1 MTPIGPVPFVG
12 RQHELTEL
20 KEHLAVVSLVS
31 VHGALGSGKTRLVA
45 ELAAALGAPCSIV
58 ECFPGDR
65 ASAVRAR
72 AERALRCVPGTLA
85 QLLGREARVLVIDD
99 IQHLRVDEATNLLA
113 PLQLGQTALG
123 RVLVVGRDPLAAAVG
138 ASIAELEL
146 AGLDVEA
153 ASQMWSSLEELFGPV
168 DGFDAAYS
176 RTRGI
181 PLALRREYA
190 RARFGAQAWEV
201 GALDAPARAALD
213 ALAILRQPVAPAAV
227 AALAP
232 GVDTEAALTGL
243 VARQLVDAV
252 GDGRIVLHE
261 VVRADV
267 LAQMS
272 VETRHRLSAAA
283 AELVASTAA
292 VAQGPRLAW
301 QAGDD
306 GAFGAMDQITRV
318 REVAWHW
325 LAAGDRARAADTLL
339 ADRELAARSGG
350 AGEFEAL
357 LDALGDR
364 PRRRAGTDAGA
375 GAPPSGSMTRGAG
388 AGAPPSGSM
397 TRGAGAGA
405 PSGST
410 GAGAGFAEISQTIPV
425 APPLDAE
432 RQRALAA
439 LRIEI
444 AVRGG
449 RFTEAFERA
458 AAMPAAVSPLLHA
471 ELTLASGDAT
481 GARRALHGLVASREA
496 GERAR
501 ALAML
506 AELELLAG
514 KPDTAAG
521 HLVAIGDLAAID
533 PLSRARVH
541 LASARLD
548 EYAGRVAAM
557 RAALARAHG
566 ACKSVPACLEASELS
581 AVIDARRAI
590 GLARE
595 GRLIEAQVA
604 LDAADAVARDLDSV
618 AVSDE
623 ALAARALVARRRGDS
638 ATAAQQLQDLV
649 RGRRERGDEL
659 GALRAELD
667 LAELE
672 ILRGQPALAAELAS
686 AALASSV
693 RRELGHLAARGSA
706 VVAAIDLIELRL
718 DAALPRLEELYGQ
731 PALDAASAAQV
742 AVLLATARALAG
754 QRAGALELAQSAGVE
769 SRDELDRRLSAA
781 EVALATGDVGHAL
794 ELARDTAVL
803 AERAHRTIELA
814 SALVIVARL
823 ELARGDRGNA
833 RSAATRAA
841 REAASAGLVRV
852 RVHALLALSALARDD
867 DDPASAVAYARDAS
881 ELALTAGLPVERLV
895 AHAALDAI
903 SGHEAVAD
911 PSAPSAATMAP
922 TAIEGAARLL
932 TDLGLTAQRPFRVID
947 SEGVPSD
954 VADANPEILRLPG
967 RALAVDGVRE
977 VIWRHGAELADLRRR
992 SLLKRLL
999 FLFASAPGKVFSKEA
1014 IVQAVWNVEYHP
1026 LRHDAALFTNI
1037 MRIRRLLGEDGSEII
1052 RVTEDGYRFVPPR
1065 DFLFVIPR

>member
-1 MTPIGPVPFVG
+1 MRRRPAKITNPMTPLGPVPFVG
-12 RQHELTEL
+12 RQQELAEL
-20 KEHLAVVSLVS
+20 KQHLALVSLVS
-31 VHGALGSGKTRLVA
+31 LHGPLGAGKSRLVA
-45 ELAAALGAPCSIV
+45 ELAASLGAPCTMI
-58 ECFPGDR
+58 ECHLGDR
-65 ASAVRAR
+65 AAALRSR
-72 AERALRCVPGTLA
+72 AERALRCVPGSLA
-85 QLLGREARVLVIDD
+85 QVLTHTPRVLIIDD

-113 PLQLGQTALG
+113 PLALGQTAQG
-123 RVLVVGRDPLAAAVG
+123 RVVVVGRDPLAAAVG
-138 ASIAELEL
+138 TQIAEIEL
-146 AGLDVEA
+146 AGLDIDS
-153 ASQMWSSLEELFGPV
+153 ASALWVSLEESFGEA
-168 DGFDAAYS
+168 DGWDNAFS
-176 RTRGI
+176 RTRGV

-190 RARFGAQAWEV
+190 RARFGANAWDLS
-201 GALDAPARAALD
+201 ALDGGARAALE
-213 ALAILRQPVAPAAV
+213 ALAILRQAVAPAAV
-227 AALAP
+227 SALTEND
-232 GVDTEAALTGL
+232 DTEAALTGL

-252 GDGRIVLHE
+252 GDGRVVVHE
-261 VVRADV
+261 VVRVDA
-267 LAQMS
+267 LAQIDP
-272 VETRHRLSAAA
+272 ERKLKLSASA
-283 AELVASTAA
+283 AELVASTSAISA
-292 VAQGPRLAW
+292 GPRLAW

-318 REVAWHW
+318 REVVWHW
-325 LAAGDRARAADTLL
+325 IAAAEFGRAADVLL
-339 ADRELAARSGG
+339 ENRELAARSGG

-357 LDALGDR
+357 LDALGDHR
-364 PRRRAGTDAGA
+364 PRHRRGDVTATGQV
-375 GAPPSGSMTRGAG
+375 
-388 AGAPPSGSM
+388 
-397 TRGAGAGA
+397 
-405 PSGST
+405 ST
-410 GAGAGFAEISQTIPV
+410 VTF
-425 APPLDAE
+425 LDSEHA
-432 RQRALAA
+432 RALAQ

-449 RFTEAFERA
+449 RYTEAFERA
-458 AAMPAAVSPLLHA
+458 SSSAGAVSPLVMA
-471 ELTLASGDAT
+471 ELILASGDVST
-481 GARRALHGLVASREA
+481 ARRSLTAIVSSPDPS
-496 GERAR
+496 ERAR

-514 KPDTAAG
+514 KPDTAAA
-521 HLVAIGDLAAID
+521 HLAAMGDLSNAD
-533 PLSRARVH
+533 PLARARVH
-541 LASARLD
+541 LAAARVD
-548 EYAGRVAAM
+548 EYVGRVAAM
-557 RAALARAHG
+557 RTALARAHG

-581 AVIDARRAI
+581 AIVDARRAV

-595 GRLIEAQVA
+595 GRLVEAASA
-604 LDAADAVARDLDSV
+604 LDAADAVARDLDAV
-618 AVSDE
+618 AVADE
-623 ALAARALVARRRGDS
+623 VLAARALVARRRGDS
-638 ATAAQQLQDLV
+638 AGAASLLGDLV
-649 RGRRERGDEL
+649 RARRERGDEL

-672 ILRGQPALAAELAS
+672 ILRGQPALATELAS

-693 RRELGHLAARGSA
+693 RRELGHLAARGTA
-706 VVAAIDLIELRL
+706 VVAAIDLMELRTEV
-718 DAALPRLEELYGQ
+718 ALPHLEELHGS
-731 PALDAASAAQV
+731 PALDASAAAHV
-742 AVLLATARALAG
+742 AVMLATARALSG
-754 QRAGALELAQSAGVE
+754 QRAGAIELAQNAGAE
-769 SRDELDRRLSAA
+769 SRDELDRKLAGA
-781 EVALATGDVGHAL
+781 EVALAAGDVGVAL

-803 AERAHRTIELA
+803 AERSHRTIELA

-833 RSAATRAA
+833 RAAATRAA
-841 REAASAGLVRV
+841 REAAAAGLVRA

-867 DDPASAVAYARDAS
+867 DDAASAVAYARDAS

-911 PSAPSAATMAP
+911 PSAPSAATMAS

-947 SEGVPSD
+947 AEGVPSD

-977 VIWRHGAELADLRRR
+977 VIWRHGQELADLRRR

-999 FLFASAPGKVFSKEA
+999 FLFAAAPGKVFSKEA

>member
-12 RQHELTEL
+12 RQQELAEL
-20 KEHLAVVSLVS
+20 KEHLAIVPLVS
-31 VHGALGSGKTRLVA
+31 IHGALGSGKSRLVS
-45 ELAAALGAPCSIV
+45 ELAPTLGAPCTIV
-58 ECFPGDR
+58 ECYPGDR

-72 AERALRCVPGTLA
+72 AERALRCVPGSLAHMLA
-85 QLLGREARVLVIDD
+85 QAARVLVLDD
-99 IQHLRVDEATNLLA
+99 IQHLRIDEATSLLA
-113 PLQLGQTALG
+113 PLVLGPTALG
-123 RVLVVGRDPLAAAVG
+123 RVVVVGRDPLAAAVG
-138 ASIAELEL
+138 TQIAELEL
-146 AGLDVEA
+146 GGLDVEA
-153 ASQMWSSLEELFGPV
+153 ASAMWTSLEEQFGPV
-168 DGFDAAYS
+168 QGAFEPAFA
-176 RTRGI
+176 RTRGF

-190 RARFGAQAWEV
+190 RARFGHTAWEIA
-201 GALDAPARAALD
+201 ALEAPARAAIE

-252 GDGRIVLHE
+252 GDGRVVLHE
-261 VVRADV
+261 VVRVDV
-267 LAQMS
+267 LAQL
-272 VETRHRLSAAA
+272 EPDTRQRLSAAA
-283 AELVASTAA
+283 AQLVASTAA
-292 VAQGPRLAW
+292 MARGPRLAW

-306 GAFGAMDQITRV
+306 GAFGAMDQITRM
-318 REVAWHW
+318 REVVWHW
-325 LAAGDRARAADTLL
+325 IAAGDRDRAADVLL
-339 ADRELAARSGG
+339 ADRELAARAGA

-364 PRRRAGTDAGA
+364 PRPRRASESVRDTAQA
-375 GAPPSGSMTRGAG
+375 QLVR
-388 AGAPPSGSM
+388 
-397 TRGAGAGA
+397 
-405 PSGST
+405 
-410 GAGAGFAEISQTIPV
+410 
-425 APPLDAE
+425 PPLDPNRAL
-432 RQRALAA
+432 ALAA
-439 LRIEI
+439 LHIEI
-444 AVRGG
+444 AVRAG

-458 AAMPAAVSPLLHA
+458 TAMPGAVTALLHA
-471 ELTLASGDAT
+471 ELVLASGDIA
-481 GARRALHGLVASREA
+481 GARRALQSLASSQDPS
-496 GERAR
+496 ERAR
-501 ALAML
+501 AGAML

-514 KPDTAAG
+514 KPDAA
-521 HLVAIGDLAAID
+521 AAQLGALGELGAAD
-533 PLSRARVH
+533 PLARARVY
-541 LASARLD
+541 LATARTD

-557 RAALARAHG
+557 RSALARAHG
-566 ACKSVPACLEASELS
+566 ACKSVPACLEASEL
-581 AVIDARRAI
+581 AAIVDARRAV

-595 GRLIEAQVA
+595 GRLVEADSA
-604 LDAADAVARDLDSV
+604 LEAADTIARDLDAV
-618 AVSDE
+618 AVADE
-623 ALAARALVARRRGDS
+623 VANARALVARRRGDS
-638 ATAAQQLQDLV
+638 QTAAQLLAELV
-649 RGRRERGDEL
+649 RARRERGDEL

-667 LAELE
+667 RAELE
-672 ILRGQPALAAELAS
+672 ILRGQPALATELAS

-718 DAALPRLEELYGQ
+718 EAALPRLDELHGQ
-731 PALDAASAAQV
+731 PALDAATAAQV
-742 AVLLATARALAG
+742 AVLLATARALVG
-754 QRAGALELAQSAGVE
+754 QRTGALELVQHTGAE
-769 SRDELDRRLSAA
+769 TRDELDRKLATA
-781 EVALATGDVGHAL
+781 EVALAIGDVALAL
-794 ELARDTAVL
+794 ETARDTAVL

-814 SALVIVARL
+814 SALVVVARL

-833 RSAATRAA
+833 RAAATRAA
-841 REAASAGLVRV
+841 REAAAAGLVRA

-867 DDPASAVAYARDAS
+867 DDTSSAVAYARDAS
-881 ELALTAGLPVERLV
+881 ELALAAGLPVERLV
-895 AHAALDAI
+895 AHAALDAL

-911 PSAPSAATMAP
+911 PTAPNAATMAP

-947 SEGVPSD
+947 AEGVQSD

-977 VIWRHGAELADLRRR
+977 VIWRHGQELADLRRR

-999 FLFASAPGKVFSKEA
+999 FLFASAPGKVFSKES

>member
-1 MTPIGPVPFVG
+1 MQTRRRSSKITNPMTPIGPVPFVG
-12 RQHELTEL
+12 RQSELAEL
-20 KEHLAVVSLVS
+20 KQHLSLVSLVS
-31 VHGALGSGKTRLVA
+31 LHGALGSGKTRLVT
-45 ELAAALGAPCSIV
+45 ELAPMLGAPCTVI
-58 ECFPGDR
+58 ECHPGDR
-65 ASAVRAR
+65 AVALRAR

-85 QLLGREARVLVIDD
+85 QTLAQHSRVLVIDD
-99 IQHLRVDEATNLLA
+99 IQHLRIDEATSLLA
-113 PLQLGQTALG
+113 PLLLGPTALG
-123 RVLVVGRDPLAAAVG
+123 RIVVVGRDPLSAAVG

-146 AGLDVEA
+146 HGLDVESA
-153 ASQMWSSLEELFGPV
+153 TALWASLEETSGAV
-168 DGFDAAYS
+168 EGFDAAFG
-176 RTRGI
+176 RTRGV

-190 RARFGAQAWEV
+190 RARFGAQAWEI
-201 GALDAPARAALD
+201 AALD
-213 ALAILRQPVAPAAV
+213 EAARIAIEALAVLRQPVAPAAV
-227 AALAP
+227 SALAP
-232 GVDTEAALTGL
+232 NVDVEAALTSL

-252 GDGRIVLHE
+252 GDGRVVLHE
-261 VVRADV
+261 VVRVDV
-267 LAQMS
+267 LAQI
-272 VETRHRLSAAA
+272 EPDARKRLSAAA

-292 VAQGPRLAW
+292 VSKGPRLAW

-318 REVAWHW
+318 REVVWHW
-325 LAAGDRARAADTLL
+325 LAAGERDRASDVLL
-339 ADRELAARSGG
+339 AHRELAARSGG

-364 PRRRAGTDAGA
+364 RRRPGTH
-375 GAPPSGSMTRGAG
+375 S
-388 AGAPPSGSM
+388 
-397 TRGAGAGA
+397 
-405 PSGST
+405 
-410 GAGAGFAEISQTIPV
+410 EIADVGPIDP
-425 APPLDAE
+425 E
-432 RQRALAA
+432 RAKKLAA

-458 AAMPAAVSPLLHA
+458 TAAPGAVSPLIHA
-471 ELTLASGDAT
+471 ELTLASGDAA
-481 GARRALHGLVASREA
+481 GARRQLQGLIHSQDA

-501 ALAML
+501 AIAML

-514 KPDTAAG
+514 NPDAAAAQLG
-521 HLVAIGDLAAID
+521 SLGDVSSAD
-533 PLSRARVH
+533 PLARARVH
-541 LASARLD
+541 LAAARAD

-557 RAALARAHG
+557 RSALSRAHG
-566 ACKSVPACLEASELS
+566 ACKSVPACLEASELC
-581 AVIDARRAI
+581 AIVDARRAV

-595 GRLIEAQVA
+595 GRLVEAATA
-604 LDAADAVARDLDSV
+604 LDAADAAARDLDAV
-618 AVSDE
+618 AVADE
-623 ALAARALVARRRGDS
+623 VLAARALVARRRGDS
-638 ATAAQQLQDLV
+638 AQAAALLHDLV
-649 RGRRERGDEL
+649 RARRERGDEL

-693 RRELGHLAARGSA
+693 RRELGHLAARGGA
-706 VVAAIDLIELRL
+706 VVGAIDLMELRL
-718 DAALPRLEELYGQ
+718 DAALPRLEELHGQ
-731 PALDAASAAQV
+731 PALDASTAASV
-742 AVLLATARALAG
+742 AVLLATARAQSG
-754 QRAGALELAQSAGVE
+754 QRAGAIELAQKAGAE
-769 SRDELDRRLSAA
+769 SRDELDRRLAGA
-781 EVALATGDVGHAL
+781 DVALATGDVGHAL
-794 ELARDTAVL
+794 ELARDTAIL
-803 AERAHRTIELA
+803 AERSHRTIELA

-833 RSAATRAA
+833 RAAATRAA
-841 REAASAGLVRV
+841 REAAAAGLVRV
-852 RVHALLALSALARDD
+852 RIHALLALSALARDD
-867 DDPASAVAYARDAS
+867 DDAASAVAYARDAS

-911 PSAPSAATMAP
+911 PTAPSAATMSP
-922 TAIEGAARLL
+922 SAIEGAARLL

-947 SEGVPSD
+947 AEGVPSD
-954 VADANPEILRLPG
+954 VADANPEILRLPA

-977 VIWRHGAELADLRRR
+977 VIWRHGQELADLRRR

>member
-1 MTPIGPVPFVG
+1 MRRRTSKITNPMTPIGPVPFVG
-12 RQHELTEL
+12 RQEELADL
-20 KEHLAVVSLVS
+20 KQHLALVPLVSL
-31 VHGALGSGKTRLVA
+31 HGALGSGKTRILT
-45 ELAAALGAPCSIV
+45 ELAPTLGVPCTII
-58 ECFPGDR
+58 ECHPGDR
-65 ASAVRAR
+65 ASALRSR

-85 QLLGREARVLVIDD
+85 QTLHAQARVLVIDD
-99 IQHLRVDEATNLLA
+99 IQHLRIDEATSLLA
-113 PLQLGQTALG
+113 PLLLGPTALG
-123 RVLVVGRDPLAAAVG
+123 RIVVVGRDPLAAAVG
-138 ASIAELEL
+138 ANIAEVEL
-146 AGLDVEA
+146 KGLDIDS
-153 ASQMWSSLEELFGPV
+153 ASVLWNHLEETFGEA
-168 DGFDAAYS
+168 DGWDAAFA
-176 RTRGI
+176 RTRGV

-190 RARFGAQAWEV
+190 RARFGANAWEIPS
-201 GALDAPARAALD
+201 LDAPARAAIE

-227 AALAP
+227 SALSP
-232 GVDTEAALTGL
+232 GVDTEAALTSL

-252 GDGRIVLHE
+252 GDGRVVLHE
-261 VVRADV
+261 VVRVDV
-267 LAQMS
+267 LAQLDPDTKS
-272 VETRHRLSAAA
+272 RLSAAA
-283 AELVASTAA
+283 AELVASTGATNR
-292 VAQGPRLAW
+292 GPRLAW

-306 GAFGAMDQITRV
+306 GALGAMDQITRV
-318 REVAWHW
+318 REVVWHW
-325 LAAGDRARAADTLL
+325 LAAGDRERAADVLL

-364 PRRRAGTDAGA
+364 PRPRRV
-375 GAPPSGSMTRGAG
+375 
-388 AGAPPSGSM
+388 
-397 TRGAGAGA
+397 
-405 PSGST
+405 T
-410 GAGAGFAEISQTIPV
+410 GNVHETGKASIVEM
-425 APPLDAE
+425 PLDPD
-432 RQRALAA
+432 RTRALAA

-458 AAMPAAVSPLLHA
+458 TASPGAVSPLLHA
-471 ELTLASGDAT
+471 ELTLASGDAS
-481 GARRALHGLVASREA
+481 GARRALQGLIGSQDAS
-496 GERAR
+496 ERAR
-501 ALAML
+501 AVAML

-514 KPDTAAG
+514 KPDTAIA
-521 HLVAIGDLAAID
+521 HLGSIGDLSAAD
-533 PLSRARVH
+533 PLARARVH
-541 LASARLD
+541 LAAARCD

-557 RAALARAHG
+557 RSALARAHG
-566 ACKSVPACLEASELS
+566 ACKSVPVCLEASELS
-581 AVIDARRAI
+581 AIVDARRAV

-595 GRLIEAQVA
+595 GRLVEAATA
-604 LDAADAVARDLDSV
+604 LDAADAVARDLDAV
-618 AVSDE
+618 AVADE
-623 ALAARALVARRRGDS
+623 VLAARALVARRRGDS
-638 ATAAQQLQDLV
+638 ATAAALLGDLV
-649 RGRRERGDEL
+649 RARRERGDEL

-667 LAELE
+667 FAELE

-693 RRELGHLAARGSA
+693 RRELAHLAARGSA
-706 VVAAIDLIELRL
+706 VVAAIDLMELRL
-718 DAALPRLEELYGQ
+718 DAALPRLEELHGS
-731 PALDAASAAQV
+731 PALDAAASAQV
-742 AVLLATARALAG
+742 AVLLATARALGG
-754 QRAGALELAQSAGVE
+754 QRQGAIELAQNAGAE
-769 SRDELDRRLSAA
+769 SRDELDRRLAAA
-781 EVALATGDVGHAL
+781 EVALAAGDVGLAL
-794 ELARDTAVL
+794 EIARDTAVL

-833 RSAATRAA
+833 RAAATRAA
-841 REAASAGLVRV
+841 REAAAAGLVRV

-867 DDPASAVAYARDAS
+867 DDASSAVSYARDAS
-881 ELALTAGLPVERLV
+881 DLALHAGLPVERLV

-922 TAIEGAARLL
+922 SAIEGAARLL

-947 SEGVPSD
+947 AEGVPSD
-954 VADANPEILRLPG
+954 VADANPEILRLPA

-977 VIWRHGAELADLRRR
+977 VIWRHGAEFADLRRR

>member
-1 MTPIGPVPFVG
+1 MTPLGPVPFVG
-12 RQHELTEL
+12 RQRELSEL
-20 KEHLAVVSLVS
+20 KDHLSVVSLVS
-31 VHGALGSGKTRLVA
+31 LHGPLGAGKTRLVS
-45 ELAAALGAPCSIV
+45 ELAPGLGAPCTVID
-58 ECFPGDR
+58 CHPGDR
-65 ASAVRAR
+65 ASALRAR

-85 QLLGREARVLVIDD
+85 QALSQQSRVLVIDD
-99 IQHLRVDEATNLLA
+99 IHHLRAEEATSLLT
-113 PLQLGQTALG
+113 PLLLGQTALG
-123 RVLVVGRDPLAAAVG
+123 RVVVVGRDPLAAAVST
-138 ASIAELEL
+138 AIAEVEL
-146 AGLDVEA
+146 AGLDADA
-153 ASQMWSSLEELFGPV
+153 AAALWAGLEETYGPV
-168 DGFDAAYS
+168 PGLDGALG

-181 PLALRREYA
+181 PLALRREFA
-190 RARFGAQAWEV
+190 RARFGATAWDLA
-201 GALDAPARAALD
+201 ALEPPARAALE
-213 ALAILRQPVAPAAV
+213 ALAVLRAPVASAAIG
-227 AALAP
+227 ALVP
-232 GVDTEAALTGL
+232 GIDVEAALTSL
-243 VARQLVDAV
+243 LARQLVDSV
-252 GDGRIVLHE
+252 GDGRLAVHE
-261 VVRADV
+261 VVRMDA
-267 LAQMS
+267 LAQLGS
-272 VETRHRLSAAA
+272 PARKRLSAAA

-292 VAQGPRLAW
+292 VSAGPRLAW
-301 QAGDD
+301 HAGDD

-318 REVAWHW
+318 REVVWHW
-325 LAAGDRARAADTLL
+325 IAAGERDRAADALL

-350 AGEFEAL
+350 AGEFESL
-357 LDALGDR
+357 LDALSLS
-364 PRRRAGTDAGA
+364 PRRGRVTSS
-375 GAPPSGSMTRGAG
+375 PNLL
-388 AGAPPSGSM
+388 
-397 TRGAGAGA
+397 
-405 PSGST
+405 
-410 GAGAGFAEISQTIPV
+410 AE
-425 APPLDAE
+425 AAAEAE
-432 RQRALAA
+432 RALDPERGRALAA

-449 RFTEAFERA
+449 RYTEAFERA
-458 AAMPAAVSPLLHA
+458 SAAPGAVSPLLHA
-471 ELTLASGDAT
+471 ELVLASGDAAT
-481 GARRALHGLVASREA
+481 ARRALTALVGTSDATDRT
-496 GERAR
+496 R

-514 KPDTAAG
+514 APAAAAA
-521 HLVAIGDLAAID
+521 HLAALGDLSDAD
-533 PLSRARVH
+533 PLARARVH

-548 EYAGRVAAM
+548 EYEGRVAAM
-557 RAALARAHG
+557 RSALARAHG
-566 ACKSVPACLEASELS
+566 ACKSVPVCLEASELS
-581 AVIDARRAI
+581 AIVDARRAV

-595 GRLIEAQVA
+595 GRLVEAATA
-604 LDAADAVARDLDSV
+604 LDAADAVARDLDAV
-618 AVSDE
+618 AVTDE
-623 ALAARALVARRRGDS
+623 VLAARALVARRRGDS
-638 ATAAQQLQDLV
+638 ATAASLLHEVV
-649 RGRRERGDEL
+649 RARRERGDEL

-693 RRELGHLAARGSA
+693 RRELGHLAARGGA
-706 VVAAIDLIELRL
+706 VVAAIDLLELRL
-718 DAALPRLEELYGQ
+718 EAALPRLEALHGSA
-731 PALDAASAAQV
+731 ALDAASAAQV
-742 AVLLATARALAG
+742 AVLVATARALAG
-754 QRAGALELAQSAGVE
+754 QRAGAVELAQNAGAE

-781 EVALATGDVGHAL
+781 EVALATGDVGMAL

-833 RSAATRAA
+833 RAAATRAA
-841 REAASAGLVRV
+841 REAAAAGLVRA

-867 DDPASAVAYARDAS
+867 DDATTAVSYARDAA
-881 ELALTAGLPVERLV
+881 ELAMTAGLPVERLV

-947 SEGVPSD
+947 AEGVPSD

-977 VIWRHGAELADLRRR
+977 VIWRHGQELADLRRR

-999 FLFASAPGKVFSKEA
+999 FLFASAPNKVFSKEN

>member
-1 MTPIGPVPFVG
+1 MTPLGPVPFVG
-12 RQHELTEL
+12 RQQELSDL
-20 KEHLAVVSLVS
+20 KGHLAVVSLVS
-31 VHGALGSGKTRLVA
+31 LHGALGSGKTRLVS
-45 ELAAALGAPCSIV
+45 ELAPSLGAPVTYI
-58 ECFPGDR
+58 ECYPGDR

-72 AERALRCVPGTLA
+72 AERTLRCVPGTLA
-85 QLLGREARVLVIDD
+85 QVLTQTSRVLVIDD
-99 IQHLRVDEATNLLA
+99 IQHLRIDEATSLLS
-113 PLQLGQTALG
+113 PLVLGPTALG
-123 RVLVVGRDPLAAAVG
+123 RVVVVGRDPLAAAVG
-138 ASIAELEL
+138 AHIAEVEL
-146 AGLDVEA
+146 QGLDIDS
-153 ASQMWSSLEELFGPV
+153 ASALWNGLEESYGEC
-168 DGFDAAYS
+168 DGWDAAFA
-176 RTRGI
+176 RTRGV

-190 RARFGAQAWEV
+190 RARFGAQAWEI
-201 GALDAPARAALD
+201 ASLEAPARASLE
-213 ALAILRQPVAPAAV
+213 ALAILRQPVAPAAI

-232 GVDTEAALTGL
+232 GVDIEAALTSL
-243 VARQLVDAV
+243 IARQLVDAV
-252 GDGRIVLHE
+252 GDGRVVLHE
-261 VVRADV
+261 VVRVDV
-267 LAQMS
+267 LAQLDIS
-272 VETRHRLSAAA
+272 AKQRLSAGA

-292 VAQGPRLAW
+292 VSQGPRLAW

-318 REVAWHW
+318 REVVWHW
-325 LAAGDRARAADTLL
+325 IAAGERDRAADTLL

-364 PRRRAGTDAGA
+364 PRARR
-375 GAPPSGSMTRGAG
+375 PSADVRDTA
-388 AGAPPSGSM
+388 
-397 TRGAGAGA
+397 
-405 PSGST
+405 
-410 GAGAGFAEISQTIPV
+410 QV
-425 APPLDAE
+425 QYVQLPLDPD
-432 RQRALAA
+432 RSLALAA

-458 AAMPAAVSPLLHA
+458 SAMPSAVSPLVHA
-471 ELTLASGDAT
+471 ELTLASGDAS
-481 GARRALHGLVASREA
+481 GARRALQGLIGAQDPS
-496 GERAR
+496 ERAR
-501 ALAML
+501 AVAML

-514 KPDTAAG
+514 KPDSAAA
-521 HLVAIGDLAAID
+521 HLGSLGDMSAAD
-533 PLSRARVH
+533 PLARARVH
-541 LASARLD
+541 LAAARAD

-557 RAALARAHG
+557 RSALSRAHG
-566 ACKSVPACLEASELS
+566 ACKSVPVCLEASELS
-581 AVIDARRAI
+581 AIVDARRAV

-595 GRLIEAQVA
+595 GRLVEAATA
-604 LDAADAVARDLDSV
+604 LDAADAIARDLDAV

-623 ALAARALVARRRGDS
+623 VLAARALVARRRGDAAGS
-638 ATAAQQLQDLV
+638 AALLQDLV
-649 RGRRERGDEL
+649 RARRERGDEL
-659 GALRAELD
+659 GALLAELD

-693 RRELGHLAARGSA
+693 RRELGHLAARGGA
-706 VVAAIDLIELRL
+706 VAAAIDLMELRL
-718 DAALPRLEELYGQ
+718 DAALPRLEDLHGK
-731 PALDAASAAQV
+731 PALDASSAALV
-742 AVLLATARALAG
+742 AVLLATARAHSG
-754 QRAGALELAQSAGVE
+754 QRAGAIELAQNAGAE
-769 SRDELDRRLSAA
+769 SRDELDRRLAAA
-781 EVALATGDVGHAL
+781 EVALATGDVGNAL

-803 AERAHRTIELA
+803 AERSHRTIELA

-833 RSAATRAA
+833 RAAATRAA

-867 DDPASAVAYARDAS
+867 DDAASAVAYARDAS
-881 ELALTAGLPVERLV
+881 ELALGAGLPVERLV

-911 PSAPSAATMAP
+911 PSAPTAATMAP

-947 SEGVPSD
+947 AEGVTSD

-977 VIWRHGAELADLRRR
+977 VIWRHGQELADLRRR

-999 FLFASAPGKVFSKEA
+999 FLFASAPGKVFSKES